1 MYIINGGKQ
10 MALKLG
16 LIVFGV
22 VLILWGIYR
31 MKTDDAFVGKTQ
43 TRKNLFNLLILGQ
56 ASGIGQLLSGILCI
70 VLGIVSFIIK

>member
-1 MYIINGGKQ
+1 MV
-10 MALKLG
+10 LKLLFILFG
-16 LIVFGV
+16 L
-22 VLILWGIYR
+22 VLVLWGIYR

-70 VLGIVSFIIK
+70 IIGIVSLVIK

>member
-1 MYIINGGKQ
+1 
-10 MALKLG
+10 MALKLL

-22 VLILWGIYR
+22 VLISWGIYR

-56 ASGIGQLLSGILCI
+56 ASGLGQLLSGILCVI
-70 VLGIVSFIIK
+70 LGIVAFIIK

>member
-1 MYIINGGKQ
+1 MV
-10 MALKLG
+10 LKLL

-22 VLILWGIYR
+22 VLISWGIYR

-56 ASGIGQLLSGILCI
+56 ASGLGQLLSGILCVI
-70 VLGIVSFIIK
+70 LGIVAFIIK

>member
-1 MYIINGGKQ
+1 

-31 MKTDDAFVGKTQ
+31 MKTDDAFAGKNQ
-43 TRKNLFNLLILGQ
+43 TRKIF
-56 ASGIGQLLSGILCI
+56 STC
-70 VLGIVSFIIK
+70 